1 MPRME
6 ALRRTPAES
15 REVLCKAS
23 DGVVTTSGENGAGGR
38 QDKPPKAKQTAVVPQ
53 AAATMGSGA
62 WVRYSAETEWRPP
75 SKTPTCRTGMQTLQ
89 LTDED
94 IAAAKRKSRLVQRLL
109 QAGEHKGM
117 KVERRHGLVLII
129 TAAGQRV
136 VLPPE
141 LWPVV
146 FKECHDFVW
155 AGHLRAPHIHARIAQ
170 VYWWPALLQEVKQ
183 WVRGCQECGSRKA
196 RSREIVPPLRSIK
209 SGDVGDRWAL
219 DVAGPL
225 PTSDGG
231 PRYVIAALEYVTR
244 YAVAVTVKQHT
255 FENVAEFLMK
265 HVVLRF
271 GPFRELLTD
280 GAPELTGKVIEEL
293 VVLLQ
298 AQQINP
304 VPYRPQMIGLVE
316 RFHRTWKDCVA
327 TYMHEDAQRDWGV
340 WVDFAAYA
348 YNSGQHSTVK
358 LSPNELMM
366 GRALR
371 SPNEL
376 LRSTG
381 VSEAGELTAYHRQ
394 LLAAM
399 KSSRTCAELARTSE
413 QERQAKYYNRKVRN
427 RRTISPGDR
436 VWMFK
441 PPRGAKASKFV
452 HQWLGPL
459 RVVEPAGYDNFL
471 VEREDVSGDPER
483 FIAHV
488 SFLVT
493 NHTPVASLQR
503 VAADIEEQLLHE
515 DAAERR
521 TNGEA
526 AAAAPG
532 TAAASA
538 SGTKRRERTVAS
550 PAVQWGPGELLVEL
564 RRRRRRNKAGHY
576 VLEYELRPARAR
588 EQGEQR
594 GQAPDRRRWVSV
606 KEYDGLFQSGRV
618 VEDSGVEEGV

>member
-1 MPRME
+1 
-6 ALRRTPAES
+6 
-15 REVLCKAS
+15 
-23 DGVVTTSGENGAGGR
+23 
-38 QDKPPKAKQTAVVPQ
+38 
-53 AAATMGSGA
+53 
-62 WVRYSAETEWRPP
+62 
-75 SKTPTCRTGMQTLQ
+75 
-89 LTDED
+89 
-94 IAAAKRKSRLVQRLL
+94 
-109 QAGEHKGM
+109 
-117 KVERRHGLVLII
+117 
-129 TAAGQRV
+129 
-136 VLPPE
+136 
-141 LWPVV
+141 
-146 FKECHDFVW
+146 
-155 AGHLRAPHIHARIAQ
+155 
-170 VYWWPALLQEVKQ
+170 EVKQ

-196 RSREIVPPLRSIK
+196 RPREIVPPLRSIK
-209 SGDVGDRWAL
+209 GGDVGDRWALDVAGPLPTSDGGPRYVIAAL

-255 FENVAEFLMK
+255 AENVAEFLMK

-280 GAPELTGKVIEEL
+280 GALELTGKVIEEL

-316 RFHRTWKDCVA
+316 RFHRSWKDCVA
-327 TYMHEDAQRDWGV
+327 TYMHEDAQRDWDV
-340 WVDFAAYA
+340 WVDFTVYA
-348 YNSGQHSTVK
+348 FNSGQHSTVK

-381 VSEAGELTAYHRQ
+381 VNEAGELTAYRRQ
-394 LLAAM
+394 LLTAM
-399 KSSRTCAELARTSE
+399 KSSRACAELARTSE
-413 QERQAKYYNRKVRN
+413 QERQAKYYNRK
-427 RRTISPGDR
+427 
-436 VWMFK
+436 
-441 PPRGAKASKFV
+441 
-452 HQWLGPL
+452 WLGPL

-493 NHTPVASLQR
+493 YHTPVVSLQR

-515 DAAERR
+515 DAAQRR
-521 TNGEA
+521 ANGEA
-526 AAAAPG
+526 AAAVVRAAAAPG

-550 PAVQWGPGELLVEL
+550 PAVQWGPGELVVEL
-564 RRRRRRNKAGHY
+564 RRRR
-576 VLEYELRPARAR
+576 
-588 EQGEQR
+588 
-594 GQAPDRRRWVSV
+594 
-606 KEYDGLFQSGRV
+606 
-618 VEDSGVEEGV
+618 

>member
-1 MPRME
+1 
-6 ALRRTPAES
+6 
-15 REVLCKAS
+15 
-23 DGVVTTSGENGAGGR
+23 
-38 QDKPPKAKQTAVVPQ
+38 
-53 AAATMGSGA
+53 
-62 WVRYSAETEWRPP
+62 
-75 SKTPTCRTGMQTLQ
+75 MQTLQ
-89 LTDED
+89 LAGED
-94 IAAAKRKSRLVQRLL
+94 IAVAQRKSRLVQRLL
-109 QAGEHKGM
+109 QAGEDKGM

-129 TAAGQRV
+129 TAAGRRV

-146 FKECHDFVW
+146 FKECHDSVW
-155 AGHLRAPHIHARIAQ
+155 AGHLRAPHTHARIAQ

-196 RSREIVPPLRSIK
+196 RPREIVPPLRSIK
-209 SGDVGDRWAL
+209 GGDVGDRWAL

-255 FENVAEFLMK
+255 AENVAEFLMK
-265 HVVLRF
+265 HVVLKF
-271 GPFRELLTD
+271 GQLLTD

-327 TYMHEDAQRDWGV
+327 TYMHEDAQRDWDV
-340 WVDFAAYA
+340 WVDFAVYA

-381 VSEAGELTAYHRQ
+381 VSEAGELTAYHQQ

-399 KSSRTCAELARTSE
+399 KSSRTCAEVARTSE

-493 NHTPVASLQR
+493 YHTPVASLQR

-521 TNGEA
+521 ANGEA
-526 AAAAPG
+526 AAAVVRAAAAPG
-532 TAAASA
+532 MAAASA

-564 RRRRRRNKAGHY
+564 RRRRRRIKAGHY
-576 VLEYELRPARAR
+576 VLEYELRPARTR
-588 EQGEQR
+588 EQREQH
-594 GQAPDRRRWVSV
+594 GPAPDRSRWVSV